1 MTADTDVARSLR
13 AEAQAG
19 LELTLGKLAAA
30 VDKLSQQEERYVQWW
45 QDLHPAPILTAA
57 LTGNPAAGASI
68 DQPDRLQPKD
78 TYWWDVR
85 RLSCWGFTA
94 GSVNV
99 FLNDPNGE
107 QIASFPQA
115 GQWSWGGQLMLSPRD
130 RLIAV
135 VATNVTGSVFL
146 AGQVIEVAGTIL
158 PQYLD

>member
-1 MTADTDVARSLR
+1 MTADTDTGIG
-13 AEAQAG
+13 AQLGASV
-19 LELTLGKLAAA
+19 ELVLGRISDTLDRLDKREQKL
-30 VDKLSQQEERYVQWW
+30 QQWW

-57 LTGNPAAGASI
+57 LTGNPAAGAVI

-107 QIASFPQA
+107 QLASFPQA
-115 GQWSWGGQLMLSPRD
+115 GQFTWGGQLLMGPRD

-135 VATNVTGSVFL
+135 VASNITGSVFL
-146 AGQVIEVAGTIL
+146 AGQVIEVASTIL